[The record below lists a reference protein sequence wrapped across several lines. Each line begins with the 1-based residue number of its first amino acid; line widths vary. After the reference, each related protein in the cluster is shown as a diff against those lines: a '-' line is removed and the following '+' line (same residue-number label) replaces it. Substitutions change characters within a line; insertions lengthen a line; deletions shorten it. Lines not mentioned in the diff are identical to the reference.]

1 MKRKVENDMKRN
13 PGFMMRQVAGR
24 YVLAPVGDTVKTFSG
39 MVTMNGTGKFLWD
52 LLEQDQTVE
61 SLAQA
66 LVDNYEVDLEKATQ
80 DVITYLEPLKPIQ
93 AVID

>member
-1 MKRKVENDMKRN
+1 MKRN
-13 PGFMMRQVAGR
+13 PGFLMRQVAGR
-24 YVLAPVGDTVKTFSG
+24 YVLAPVGDTVKVFSG

-52 LLEQDQTVE
+52 LLENDQTVE

-66 LVDNYEVDLEKATQ
+66 LVNTYEVDMEKATQ
-80 DVITYLEPLKPIQ
+80 DVIKYLEPLKPIQ

>member
-1 MKRKVENDMKRN
+1 MRRN
-13 PGFMMRQVAGR
+13 TGFVMRQVAGR
-24 YVLAPVGDTVKTFSG
+24 YVLAPVGDMVKTFSG
-39 MVTMNGTGKFLWD
+39 MITMNATGKFLWD

-66 LVDNYEVDLEKATQ
+66 LVDNYDVDLERAKQ
-80 DVITYLEPLKPIQ
+80 DVIKYLEPLKPIQ

>member
-1 MKRKVENDMKRN
+1 MKRN
-13 PGFMMRQVAGR
+13 SGFMMRQVAGR
-24 YVLAPVGDTVKTFSG
+24 YVLAPIGDMVKSFSG
-39 MVTMNGTGKFLWD
+39 MVTMNATGKFLWD

-80 DVITYLEPLKPIQ
+80 DVIKYLEPLKPIK

>member
-1 MKRKVENDMKRN
+1 MKRN
-13 PGFMMRQVAGR
+13 SVFLMRQVAGR
-24 YVLAPVGDTVKTFSG
+24 YVLAPVGETVKTFSG
-39 MVTMNGTGKFLWD
+39 MITMNSTGKFLWD

-66 LVDNYEVDLEKATQ
+66 LVNTYEVDIEKATE
-80 DVITYLEPLKPIQ
+80 DVIKYLEPLKPIQ

>member
-1 MKRKVENDMKRN
+1 MKRN
-13 PGFMMRQVAGR
+13 PDFMMRQVAGR
-24 YVLAPVGDTVKTFSG
+24 YVLAPVGDMVKTFSG

-52 LLEQDQTVE
+52 LLEQDQTVA

-66 LVDNYEVDLEKATQ
+66 LVDNYEVDIEKATQ
-80 DVITYLEPLKPIQ
+80 DVIKYLEPLKPIK